1 MGSRFTGSDSP
12 GNGHSKFKFRMEAIK
27 KKMQAMKV
35 EKDNACDQADVSE
48 EKMKAARIRAQKGE
62 DEVEELVIKS
72 RQLETELDVTSE
84 RLSIATELEMNAL
97 TRRVSG
103 LEEDLEKTEE
113 KTVAAVAK
121 LDKAGTAAD
130 DSERAKKVFQ
140 SKADED
146 EKRIIG
152 LEKDLKE
159 AREKA
164 EAVDATYDEVA
175 KKLATC
181 ESDLEKAEERADVGE
196 TKILELEEELRVVAN
211 NLKSLEVAEEKANQR
226 EKTYKEQIKTL
237 SAKLKQA
244 EARAEFA
251 EKSVQKLQ
259 KEVDRLEDEL
269 VSEQEKYKAITEEL
283 EQTFAEMSGY

>member
-1 MGSRFTGSDSP
+1 MGSRPQGNDSE
-12 GNGHSKFKFRMEAIK
+12 GYLSLKMEAIK

-35 EKDNACDQADVSE
+35 EKDDACDQADVSE

-62 DEVEELVIKS
+62 DEVEELLIKS
-72 RQLETELDVTSE
+72 RQLETELDVTTE
-84 RLSIATELEMNAL
+84 RLGIATLQLEEKEKQLAATELEMNAL

-113 KTVAAVAK
+113 KMVAAVSK

-146 EKRIIG
+146 EKRITL

-159 AREKA
+159 AR
-164 EAVDATYDEVA
+164 
-175 KKLATC
+175 
-181 ESDLEKAEERADVGE
+181 EKAEERADVGE

-211 NLKSLEVAEEKANQR
+211 NLKSLEV
-226 EKTYKEQIKTL
+226 
-237 SAKLKQA
+237 
-244 EARAEFA
+244 
-251 EKSVQKLQ
+251 
-259 KEVDRLEDEL
+259 
-269 VSEQEKYKAITEEL
+269 
-283 EQTFAEMSGY
+283 

>member
-1 MGSRFTGSDSP
+1 MGELDMTAERLGIATL
-12 GNGHSKFKFRMEAIK
+12 
-27 KKMQAMKV
+27 QL
-35 EKDNACDQADVSE
+35 E
-48 EKMKAARIRAQKGE
+48 EKEK
-62 DEVEELVIKS
+62 
-72 RQLETELDVTSE
+72 QLA
-84 RLSIATELEMNAL
+84 ATELEMNAL

-113 KTVAAVAK
+113 KMVAAVAK

-130 DSERAKKVFQ
+130 DSERAKKAVQ

-152 LEKDLKE
+152 LEKDL
-159 AREKA
+159 
-164 EAVDATYDEVA
+164 
-175 KKLATC
+175 
-181 ESDLEKAEERADVGE
+181 EKAEESADVGE

-244 EARAEFA
+244 EARA
-251 EKSVQKLQ
+251 
-259 KEVDRLEDEL
+259 
-269 VSEQEKYKAITEEL
+269 
-283 EQTFAEMSGY
+283 

>member
-1 MGSRFTGSDSP
+1 MG
-12 GNGHSKFKFRMEAIK
+12 
-27 KKMQAMKV
+27 
-35 EKDNACDQADVSE
+35 
-48 EKMKAARIRAQKGE
+48 
-62 DEVEELVIKS
+62 
-72 RQLETELDVTSE
+72 
-84 RLSIATELEMNAL
+84 
-97 TRRVSG
+97 
-103 LEEDLEKTEE
+103 DLEKTEE
-113 KTVAAVAK
+113 KMVAAVAK

-146 EKRIIG
+146 EKRIIA

-164 EAVDATYDEVA
+164 EAADASYDEVS

-196 TKILELEEELRVVAN
+196 TKILE
-211 NLKSLEVAEEKANQR
+211 VAEEKANQR

-237 SAKLKQA
+237 TAKLKQA

-251 EKSVQKLQ
+251 EKSVLKLQ

-269 VSEQEKYKAITEEL
+269 VSEQEKFKAITEEL